1 MMNSDSARPPAPVF
15 NAGALT
21 NAADVHQQ
29 MCDLIYGFQASQA
42 VRAIADLSLADHLS
56 SDGLTATDIAEREG
70 APVDTT
76 FRLMRAG
83 VALGLMTAEPTGV
96 FHGTELLATLRK
108 DAPRS
113 LRPLALMQTSQANWL
128 AWTELV
134 SSLRSGRSEVRKV
147 LQSEF
152 FTHLERNA
160 QEGADFSAAMS
171 SGTMLW
177 AADIADLIDTA
188 NVQRAVDVG
197 GANGTLLRLLQQAN
211 PTLRGVVFDRPS
223 VIERTRAEITRNG
236 CPERTDVLGGDFFTS
251 VPDGDLYLLKF
262 ILHDWSDQ
270 DCIQILRQ
278 CRRALRPHGRV
289 AIIEFLVGDLADPG
303 TRATLTDLAMH
314 LLFTGRER
322 SLDEFDVLLAAA
334 DLRRTTV
341 RPAVYPQ
348 AVIEAVAV

>member
-1 MMNSDSARPPAPVF
+1 MNPDSVRPPAPES
-15 NAGALT
+15 NTCART
-21 NAADVHQQ
+21 NGGDIHQQ
-29 MCDLIYGFQASQA
+29 MCELIYGFQVSQA

-56 SDGLTATDIAEREG
+56 SGGLTATDIAELEG
-70 APVDTT
+70 TPVNTT
-76 FRLMRAG
+76 FRLLRAG
-83 VALGLMTAEPTGV
+83 VALGLMTAKPTGI

-113 LRPLALMQTSQANWL
+113 LRPLAIMQTSPANWA
-128 AWTELV
+128 AWTGLV
-134 SSLRSGRSEVRKV
+134 SSLRSGRSEVGKV

-152 FTHLERNA
+152 FTYLERNA
-160 QEGADFSAAMS
+160 QEGADFSDAMS

-177 AADIADLIDTA
+177 AADIAALIDTA
-188 NVQRAVDVG
+188 NVQRAIDIG
-197 GANGTLLRLLQQAN
+197 GANGTLLRLLQEAN

-223 VIERTRAEITRNG
+223 VIERTRTEVTLHG
-236 CPERTDVLGGDFFTS
+236 FPERTDVLGGDFFTS

-262 ILHDWSDQ
+262 ILHDWNDQ

-278 CRRALRPHGRV
+278 CRQAMRRGGRV
-289 AIIEFLVGDLADPG
+289 AIIEFLMGDLTDPG

-314 LLFTGRER
+314 LLFTARER

-334 DLRRTTV
+334 DLRRATM
-341 RPAVYPQ
+341 RHAVYPQ